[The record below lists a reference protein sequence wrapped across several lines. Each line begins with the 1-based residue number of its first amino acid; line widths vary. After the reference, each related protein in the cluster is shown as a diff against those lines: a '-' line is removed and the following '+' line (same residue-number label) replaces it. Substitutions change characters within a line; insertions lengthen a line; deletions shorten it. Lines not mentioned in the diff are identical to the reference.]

1 MNGAQTSHDDEYLAT
16 VFPVRSYFGPGSHFI
31 NRIETLF
38 DKKAHHL
45 LRNKKNLAV
54 ICQNI

>member
-16 VFPVRSYFGPGSHFI
+16 VFPVKSNFGPGSHFI

-45 LRNKKNLAV
+45 LRNKKFSLYM
-54 ICQNI
+54 